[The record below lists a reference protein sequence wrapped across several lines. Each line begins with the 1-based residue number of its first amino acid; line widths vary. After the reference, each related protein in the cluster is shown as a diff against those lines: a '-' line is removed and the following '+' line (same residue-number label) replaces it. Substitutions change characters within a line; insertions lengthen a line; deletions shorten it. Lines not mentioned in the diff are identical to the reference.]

1 MVYVLYMTSPNIL
14 DSALLVEVLQAAAPA
29 AVIEQIA
36 QRHGVKARRGIYSLV
51 VVVWLM
57 IYQRLN
63 SKRTLSAA
71 VQFLAGQSA
80 LWRDQPHACK
90 RIREGRISVRTGG
103 YSQARRK
110 MPTVVGCSV
119 CDLSFTEL
127 EARMRQRLPDIP
139 QPIFV
144 VDGTTLQ
151 LPHNRELRKAY
162 PPGSN
167 QHGKNHW
174 GILLL
179 VAFHDVHTGLAARPS
194 WGPMYGRRAV
204 GEQQLAAEALGRLP
218 AQAVVLG
225 DGDFGIFAFAHAV
238 QQTGRSVLL
247 RLTLARAQ
255 KVLGGTPLRPGRRRK
270 VVWEASPWE
279 RQQHPDLPPEAM
291 VKGWIVACANP
302 ARKGEMLYFFTT
314 LDQKPKRILAL
325 YKLRWNIETDL
336 RSLKRTVGLYQM
348 TSKSKAMVEN
358 EVLMAV
364 AAYNVVRAVM
374 YLAASAAGLTPR
386 QLSFSSSQDA
396 VMVAWPY
403 LQRAPTLAE
412 FQDEVGRLLA
422 VVVQTKLPTRSGRR
436 SYPRETWGHGAKFPT
451 RHSSPRKARR

>member
-1 MVYVLYMTSPNIL
+1 
-14 DSALLVEVLQAAAPA
+14 
-29 AVIEQIA
+29 
-36 QRHGVKARRGIYSLV
+36 
-51 VVVWLM
+51 
-57 IYQRLN
+57 
-63 SKRTLSAA
+63 
-71 VQFLAGQSA
+71 
-80 LWRDQPHACK
+80 
-90 RIREGRISVRTGG
+90 VRTGG

-110 MPTVVGCSV
+110 MSTLVGCSV
-119 CDLSFTEL
+119 CDLAFAEL
-127 EARMRQRLPDIP
+127 EIRMRQRMPDIP

-151 LPHNRELRKAY
+151 LPHARELLKAY

-174 GILLL
+174 AIMLL

-218 AQAVVLG
+218 AEAVVLG
-225 DGDFGIFAFAHAV
+225 DGDFGIFVFAYAV
-238 QQTGRSVLL
+238 QQTGRSLLL
-247 RLTLARAQ
+247 RLTTARAR
-255 KVLGGTPLRPGRRRK
+255 KVLGGAALRPGRRRK

-279 RQQHPDLPPEAM
+279 LQQHPDLPPRAM
-291 VKGWIVACANP
+291 VKGWIVACP
-302 ARKGEMLYFFTT
+302 HPVRKGEMLYFFTT
-314 LDQKPKRILAL
+314 LDQKPKRILAV

-348 TSKSKAMVEN
+348 TSKSKTMVEN

-374 YLAASAAGLTPR
+374 YLAASASGLVPR

-396 VMVAWPY
+396 VLVAWPY
-403 LQRAPTLAE
+403 LQRARSPIE
-412 FQDEVGRLLA
+412 FDQQLQRLLS
-422 VVVQTKLPTRSGRR
+422 VVAQTKLPMRSGRR
-436 SYPRETWGHGAKFPT
+436 SYPREVWGHGAKFPA

>member
-1 MVYVLYMTSPNIL
+1 MTCPNTL
-14 DSALLVEVLQAAAPA
+14 DSALLVEILHAAAPPA
-29 AVIEQIA
+29 AIEQIA
-36 QRHGVKARRGIYSLV
+36 RQHGVKTRRGIYSLV

-63 SKRTLSAA
+63 SKRTLSSA
-71 VQFLAGQSA
+71 VQFLAKHAA
-80 LWRDQPHACK
+80 LWRDQPQVGK

-110 MPTVVGCSV
+110 MSTLVGCSV
-119 CDLSFTEL
+119 CDLSFAEL
-127 EARMRQRLPDIP
+127 EVRMRERLPDVP
-139 QPIFV
+139 HPIFV

-151 LPHNRELRKAY
+151 LAHNRALLKAY

-167 QHGKNHW
+167 QHGNNHW
-174 GILLL
+174 AIMLL

-194 WGPMYGRRAV
+194 WGPMYGRKAV

-218 AQAVVLG
+218 AQALMLG
-225 DGDFGIFAFAHAV
+225 DGDFGIFAFAYRV
-238 QQTGRSVLL
+238 QQTGRSLLL
-247 RLTLARAQ
+247 RLTASRAH
-255 KVLGGTPLRPGRRRK
+255 KVLGGVPLRRGRRRK
-270 VVWEASPWE
+270 VTWEPSAWD
-279 RQQHPDLPPEAM
+279 RQHHSDLPPEAV
-291 VKGWIVACANP
+291 VKGWMLACAHP
-302 ARKGEMLYFFTT
+302 ARQGEVLYFFTT
-314 LDQKPKRILAL
+314 LDQKPKRILAV

-396 VMVAWPY
+396 VLVAWPY
-403 LQRAPTLAE
+403 LQCAHTSAE
-412 FQDEVGRLLA
+412 FQDELQRLLA
-422 VVVQTKLPTRSGRR
+422 VVVQSKLPPRSGRR
-436 SYPRETWGHGAKFPT
+436 SYPRKTWSHGAKFPS
-451 RHSSPRKARR
+451 RHSAGRKARP

>member
-1 MVYVLYMTSPNIL
+1 MTSPNTL
-14 DSALLVEVLQAAAPA
+14 DSALLLEILQAAAPA
-29 AVIEQIA
+29 AAIEKITQ
-36 QRHGVKARRGIYSLV
+36 QHGVKTRRGIYSLV

-63 SKRTLSAA
+63 SKRTLSSA
-71 VQFLAGQSA
+71 VHFLVKHAA
-80 LWRDQPHACK
+80 LWRDQQHACK

-110 MPTVVGCSV
+110 MSTLVGCSV
-119 CDLSFTEL
+119 CDLSFAEL
-127 EARMRQRLPDIP
+127 EVRMRQRMPDVS

-151 LPHNRELRKAY
+151 LPHNRELLKAY

-174 GILLL
+174 AIMLL

-194 WGPMYGRRAV
+194 WGPMYGPKAV
-204 GEQQLAAEALGRLP
+204 GAQQLAAEALDRLP
-218 AQAVVLG
+218 EEAVVMG
-225 DGDFGIFAFAHAV
+225 DGDFGIFAFAYSV
-238 QQTGRSVLL
+238 QQTGRSLLL
-247 RLTLARAQ
+247 RLTVARAH
-255 KVLGGTPLRPGRRRK
+255 KVLGGFSLRPGRKRK
-270 VVWEASPWE
+270 VVWETSAWD
-279 RQQHPDLPPEAM
+279 RQHHPDLPPKAM
-291 VKGWIVACANP
+291 VKGWIVACPHP
-302 ARKGEMLYFFTT
+302 ARKGELLYFFTT

-348 TSKSKAMVEN
+348 ASKSKAMVEN
-358 EVLMAV
+358 EILMAI

-374 YLAASAAGLTPR
+374 YLAASAAALTPR

-403 LQRAPTLAE
+403 LQCAHTPAE
-412 FQDEVGRLLA
+412 FQHELESLLA

-436 SYPRETWGHGAKFPT
+436 AYPREIWGHGAKFPS
-451 RHSSPRKARR
+451 RQSSQRKARR